1 MYTSIPYFIKLKCL
15 SHATQT
21 GSESRD
27 IKRPANSL
35 RKYKN
40 TEYQLDVHDMQQR
53 SLTNDVV
60 FDYIAYT
67 VDNAKTHA
75 LLHA

>member
-1 MYTSIPYFIKLKCL
+1 MMISIMSYCNVYTSIPYFIKLKCL

-35 RKYKN
+35 RKYKD
-40 TEYQLDVHDMQQR
+40 TEYQLDVHDMQTTV
-53 SLTNDVV
+53 LKAFVY
-60 FDYIAYT
+60 YI
-67 VDNAKTHA
+67 
-75 LLHA
+75 